1 MPLKKRIHTIKC
13 WYKDGTL
20 AIVQTQSFIKLAL
33 FKGKLK
39 KTDLG
44 QVDKLTIDGKVEIW
58 NE

>member
-1 MPLKKRIHTIKC
+1 MALKKIHTIKC

-20 AIVQTQSFIKLAL
+20 AIVQTTSFIKLAL

-39 KTDLG
+39 KSDLG